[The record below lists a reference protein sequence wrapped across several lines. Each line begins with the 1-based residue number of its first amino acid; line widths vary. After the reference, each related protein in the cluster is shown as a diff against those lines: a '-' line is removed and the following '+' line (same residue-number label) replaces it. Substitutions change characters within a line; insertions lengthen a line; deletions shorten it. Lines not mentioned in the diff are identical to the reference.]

1 MHRTQIYFEESL
13 FEALKQEAKA
23 MGISVSAF
31 IREVLREDLKRRKKE
46 PKKRDFR
53 EFGGMWANRDVSKEK
68 LREKAWKR
76 SSATP
81 TSS

>member
-23 MGISVSAF
+23 MGISVSAY
-31 IREVLREDLKRRKKE
+31 IREVLRQDLERRKKE
-46 PKKRDFR
+46 PKKRDFS
-53 EFGGMWANRDVSKEK
+53 EFRGMWADRDISEQK

-76 SSATP
+76 FSATP
-81 TSS
+81 MS

>member
-81 TSS
+81 MS